1 MPNFLYTGFYDLLV
15 DSVYQYKLST
25 EQENPYLNNRH
36 ARASISAS
44 MLLIECAANC
54 FLRSLELPSKLIDEL
69 DKLQPLAKVDI
80 FLKWSNVE
88 MLDRGRVEVQ
98 KVAEIIRARNDFVH
112 TKEAKIPT
120 EFQDFEQAE
129 ELWKLPMTLISKQW
143 IALGLP
149 KNSMFWSPDGAFSVL
164 EAVTNFLRYVCC
176 ELLKLEPD
184 DASIILASHI
194 EVNNVRIQA
203 LYEEFKTEL
212 IEAKTAGIDLSFL
225 GINND
230 VKQPLQ

>member
-15 DSVYQYKLST
+15 DSVYQHRLST
-25 EQENPYLNNRH
+25 EQEDPYLINRH

-54 FLRSLELPSKLIDEL
+54 FLRSLDLPSKLTDEL
-69 DKLQPLAKVDI
+69 DKLQPLAKVDV
-80 FLKWSNVE
+80 FLNWSNAE
-88 MLDRGRVEVQ
+88 MLDRGKVEVQ
-98 KVAEIIRARNDFVH
+98 KVTEIIRARNDFVH
-112 TKEAKIPT
+112 TKETKIPT
-120 EFQDFEQAE
+120 ELQDFEEVA
-129 ELWKLPMTLISKQW
+129 ELWKVPMTLTSKQW
-143 IALGLP
+143 VALGVP
-149 KNSMFWSPDGAFSVL
+149 KNSMFWSSNDAFSVL

-176 ELLKLEPD
+176 ELLKLGPD

-212 IEAKTAGIDLSFL
+212 TEAKTAGIDLSFL
-225 GINND
+225 GINEG
-230 VKQPLQ
+230 VKHC